1 MNIYWLIWTSWLS
14 LSLFL
19 SWEDSTHVTSR
30 CERCQRARYRLLA
43 VAAHF
48 SPGYLTVCC
57 FCFSNWKNMAAMW
70 FSANPGY
77 NFYTIQLSHTF
88 QVVLNILFTKQFGN
102 VIPGWKNTKK
112 KKHSS
117 SGNPS
122 DTTAYHRTWR
132 QCAAMKGRQMDVLLD
147 GRNPPKN
154 ADLGMVYSWVYHI
167 ILYVYIYMYIYIYC
181 MVYSNLWW
189 LGLPYYA
196 YIYNYPQMVYV
207 NGVSNPCWGR

>member
-1 MNIYWLIWTSWLS
+1 MEYSTTTNRSLVEYITVTVNSGWQWWVNEIIQQWLIEMNIYWLIWTSWLS

-77 NFYTIQLSHTF
+77 NFHTIQLSHTF

-102 VIPGWKNTKK
+102 VIPGWKNDQKK
-112 KKHSS
+112 
-117 SGNPS
+117 
-122 DTTAYHRTWR
+122 A
-132 QCAAMKGRQMDVLLD
+132 Q
-147 GRNPPKN
+147 
-154 ADLGMVYSWVYHI
+154 
-167 ILYVYIYMYIYIYC
+167 
-181 MVYSNLWW
+181 
-189 LGLPYYA
+189 
-196 YIYNYPQMVYV
+196 
-207 NGVSNPCWGR
+207 